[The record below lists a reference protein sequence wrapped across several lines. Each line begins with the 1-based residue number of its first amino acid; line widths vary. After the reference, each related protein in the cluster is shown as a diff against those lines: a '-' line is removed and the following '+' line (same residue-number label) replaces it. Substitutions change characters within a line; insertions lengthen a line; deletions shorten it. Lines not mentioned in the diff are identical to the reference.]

1 MTILRCFLSHKRWQ
15 MQVSVG
21 ISGQEMSKFQVVG
34 ILGNKKHQC
43 QHVHCSLKP
52 TIHPSKTCGFVQRLS
67 GFSSLVSKVP
77 SPSYCGT
84 VTWKFSTRTARF
96 SYSRKLSF
104 IQVSMHDPST
114 LAFDVEKRWVKW
126 RCWWQPEIRREN
138 PPGMVLKTL
147 EI

>member
-43 QHVHCSLKP
+43 QHVHSLKP

-67 GFSSLVSKVP
+67 GFSGLVSKVP
-77 SPSYCGT
+77 SRSSWGT
-84 VTWKFSTRTARF
+84 VMDGNSRHGRPGSVAPGHSLSSKCRCMIHQHWPSMSKKGGETST
-96 SYSRKLSF
+96 S
-104 IQVSMHDPST
+104 
-114 LAFDVEKRWVKW
+114 DVKNHLHHLGCIKP
-126 RCWWQPEIRREN
+126 CI
-138 PPGMVLKTL
+138 
-147 EI
+147 